1 MKLPGGRLNPGKSR
15 LFRMSLWV
23 TGCMG
28 LLGFGLIVYA
38 GHTARLEALDKGRFL
53 AQSTGQAHA
62 AAILKRL
69 EAGMDSARGLAQVLA
84 AHRGDGLGLTRHQV
98 DIILRRVLADNPDF
112 LGTYTLWEPQAF
124 DGRDAAFAGKPG
136 HDASGRLLPYWSR
149 SPEGKFAVEPIQGY
163 DTPGIGDFYLLPRA
177 TGREELIEPYRYP
190 VQGRPVLMTSLV
202 APILDHGRFLGIAGV
217 DLRVDFLQKIVDSVD
232 IYHGAGRIIL
242 ITNKGTLAGATGRP
256 DVIGK
261 PAGDAARVAAY
272 RRELADPTARV
283 FQDGGYLNAFI
294 PLAVGR
300 TNRPWAL
307 VTRVPAAVIM
317 AEADRH
323 IRIMTFTGLGIIALS
338 ILLVI
343 ILLRAKFVKRILVLN
358 AATRRLAAGDLQARS
373 EIAGSDEIG
382 QLGQSFN
389 QMAAHMAKDF
399 QEVQESRLVL
409 SAVLENAFQMYGLL
423 DPRGRLLSANKS
435 ALAMVGA
442 SGDALRDLPLW
453 DLPWWRH
460 DAGERERVRQAVA
473 EAAQGRFQRFETTH
487 LDADGGLH
495 WIDFSLSPLHGAQGG
510 LRFLIAEGRDIT
522 EPKRAEQEHLKVLE
536 QLHHSQK
543 MDAVGQLAGG
553 IAHDFNNV
561 LAGVMGAGELLLSP
575 HLQPPDR
582 ERYANMIL
590 TAAARA
596 ADLVAKLLTFSR
608 RNAKASTTV
617 DVVAIVQETMALLQR
632 TVDKRIRIVFASTAS
647 NAGVIGDDA
656 MLQSVF
662 LNLGIN
668 ASHAMPE
675 GGELSY
681 RVRNLELDRIT
692 CDASPFDLRP
702 GLYVEIEVRDT
713 GCGMSP
719 EVQRR
724 IFEPFFTTKAQGRGT
739 GLGLADAGEPV
750 DLVILDMIMPVLGG
764 RETLARLREMAPDLP
779 VILSS
784 GFSRDEE
791 VAEMKLNGLRGF
803 LRKPFRAAEL
813 GGLVA
818 EVLRG

>member
-1 MKLPGGRLNPGKSR
+1 MKLPGGRLHPGKSL

-53 AQSTGQAHA
+53 AQSIGQAHA

-149 SPEGKFAVEPIQGY
+149 SPEGKFA
-163 DTPGIGDFYLLPRA
+163 
-177 TGREELIEPYRYP
+177 
-190 VQGRPVLMTSLV
+190 
-202 APILDHGRFLGIAGV
+202 
-217 DLRVDFLQKIVDSVD
+217 
-232 IYHGAGRIIL
+232 
-242 ITNKGTLAGATGRP
+242 
-256 DVIGK
+256 
-261 PAGDAARVAAY
+261 
-272 RRELADPTARV
+272 
-283 FQDGGYLNAFI
+283 
-294 PLAVGR
+294 
-300 TNRPWAL
+300 
-307 VTRVPAAVIM
+307 
-317 AEADRH
+317 
-323 IRIMTFTGLGIIALS
+323 
-338 ILLVI
+338 
-343 ILLRAKFVKRILVLN
+343 
-358 AATRRLAAGDLQARS
+358 
-373 EIAGSDEIG
+373 
-382 QLGQSFN
+382 
-389 QMAAHMAKDF
+389 
-399 QEVQESRLVL
+399 
-409 SAVLENAFQMYGLL
+409 
-423 DPRGRLLSANKS
+423 
-435 ALAMVGA
+435 
-442 SGDALRDLPLW
+442 
-453 DLPWWRH
+453 
-460 DAGERERVRQAVA
+460 
-473 EAAQGRFQRFETTH
+473 
-487 LDADGGLH
+487 
-495 WIDFSLSPLHGAQGG
+495 
-510 LRFLIAEGRDIT
+510 
-522 EPKRAEQEHLKVLE
+522 
-536 QLHHSQK
+536 
-543 MDAVGQLAGG
+543 
-553 IAHDFNNV
+553 
-561 LAGVMGAGELLLSP
+561 GELLLSP

-632 TVDKRIRIVFASTAS
+632 TVDKRIRLVFASTAS
-647 NAGVIGDDA
+647 NAGMIGDDA